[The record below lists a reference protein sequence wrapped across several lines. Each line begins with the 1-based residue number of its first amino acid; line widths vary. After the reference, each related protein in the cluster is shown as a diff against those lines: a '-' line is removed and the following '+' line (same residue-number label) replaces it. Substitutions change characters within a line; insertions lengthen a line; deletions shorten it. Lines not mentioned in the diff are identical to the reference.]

1 MLTGRRGLTLIT
13 VLVVTLVGLGVWR
26 RAQLVHERSMV
37 REDRV
42 EAIHSLHALRH
53 RLVTASLAAG
63 AVETDTLDTRHA
75 AEELVTVAET
85 VAGRIQ
91 SVEKARD
98 DAAIG
103 AVVAGG
109 QVGRMR
115 ECLDGI
121 NRALNQISVG
131 DPNGPNTL
139 NGVRNACRAVG
150 A

>member
-1 MLTGRRGLTLIT
+1 MLTGRRWLIVMGIV
-13 VLVVTLVGLGVWR
+13 VLTLVGLGVWR
-26 RAQLVHERSMV
+26 RAELVHERAVARADRIQSIHQL
-37 REDRV
+37 RE
-42 EAIHSLHALRH
+42 LRQGL
-53 RLVTASLAAG
+53 RTASLAAG
-63 AVETDTLDTRHA
+63 AVETSTLATRHA
-75 AEELVTVAET
+75 AEQIVSQAENLVGQIHTVEQ
-85 VAGRIQ
+85 I
-91 SVEKARD
+91 RD
-98 DAAIG
+98 DAAIS

-139 NGVRNACRAVG
+139 ASVRSACRAVG